1 MNTAVPFEFPE
12 TRRWRELYQTAILEL
27 DAAKLSTRIAE
38 AENVIVQRAREL
50 FGQSGDHIEEQ
61 WKLDDAMRALRALR
75 STLKR
80 DFHAKAS

>member
-27 DAAKLSTRIAE
+27 DSAELSTRIAK

-61 WKLDDAMRALRALR
+61 WNLDDAMRALRALR